1 MLTAAAYDI
10 HVNQLLERM
19 RKFHACMDRAGIPY
33 RIIGGMATFIQIF
46 ERDPHAGRL
55 TDDVDAAVNRSDLDA
70 IIRAAEAAGFK
81 YRHVAGVDMLL
92 DAKKP
97 KAKSAIHL
105 VFIGEK
111 VRPEYLETIPGSP
124 PEKTKEGI
132 LIAPVR
138 DLVVMKLT
146 SFRIKDQ
153 LHIQDLDGV
162 GLITPEIE
170 AQLSEPL
177 QQRLA
182 QVRSSR

>member
-10 HVNQLLERM
+10 HVTQLLERM
-19 RKFHACMDRAGIPY
+19 RKFHACMDQAGIPY

-46 ERDPHAGRL
+46 ERDRHAGRL

-70 IIRAAEAAGFK
+70 IIRAGEAAGFK

-97 KAKSAIHL
+97 KAKSVIHL

-111 VRPEYLETIPGSP
+111 VQPEYLEPIPGSP

-170 AQLSEPL
+170 AELSEPL
-177 QQRLA
+177 RQRLA